1 MTESEGPSHEI
12 VDRISRLCK
21 ISLFKGIAE
30 DTEALSALADLFVIR
45 TLPRGKAVISEGDFG
60 EELYVVNSG
69 TVEIVKR
76 TRSGDPYTVAEI
88 SAEMNAFFGELALL
102 DPDKRSATVICKT
115 DCEFSILN
123 RNQFTEH
130 GNRYPG
136 AGLLVTREIS
146 KILCQRLRKANTDM
160 ITLFDALVN
169 EVRESGGIEGD

>member
-1 MTESEGPSHEI
+1 MTETGSRMGEI
-12 VDRISRLCK
+12 GDRISRIRK
-21 ISLFKGIAE
+21 ISLFKGIAD
-30 DTEALSALADLFVIR
+30 DTEALNALADLFMIR
-45 TLPRGKAVISEGDFG
+45 TLPRGKAVITEGDFG
-60 EELYVVNSG
+60 EEFYIINSG

-102 DPDKRSATVICKT
+102 DPDKRSATVTCKT
-115 DCEFSILN
+115 DCEFYILN
-123 RNQFTEH
+123 RTQFTDH

-169 EVRESGGIEGD
+169 EVRESGGIEE

>member
-1 MTESEGPSHEI
+1 M
-12 VDRISRLCK
+12 
-21 ISLFKGIAE
+21 
-30 DTEALSALADLFVIR
+30 IR
-45 TLPRGKAVISEGDFG
+45 TLPAGKTAIAEGDFG
-60 EELYVVNSG
+60 EEFYIINSG

-115 DCEFSILN
+115 DCEFYILN
-123 RNQFTEH
+123 RDQFTEH
-130 GNRYPG
+130 GNRYPR

-146 KILCQRLRKANTDM
+146 KILCRRLRKANTDM

-169 EVRESGGIEGD
+169 EVRESGGIEGE